1 MARTIPI
8 EKIRNIGIIAHIDAG
23 KTTTT
28 ERMLFYSGYLHKI
41 GEVDEGTAFMDYM
54 EQERERGITIM
65 SAAVTTF
72 WQNYQVNIIDTPGH
86 VDFTSEVQRS
96 LRVLDGSIAVLC
108 AVDGV
113 EPQTERVW
121 HQADEFNVPR
131 IAYINKMDRMGAD
144 FDRVL
149 QMMIDKLAANPIAV
163 QIPIGAEENFEGIID
178 LIKMKAYY
186 FDVQKMGAEY
196 EISDIPENMLEIAQ
210 KYHAQ
215 MIEKI
220 TEFDDSILEKY
231 LSSEEIYEDEIK
243 SSLRKGTISLNCVPV
258 FCGSSLKNV
267 GVQTLLDGVI
277 DYLPS
282 PSDIGF
288 VEGADA
294 NALDKIIKVRLTD
307 EEPFSALSFKVLSDS
322 FVGRLNFVRI
332 YSGVLKVGQIVEN
345 STINKKE
352 RVSKIFRIYS
362 NKREEIQEVYSGEIV
377 AIPSLKFTSTG
388 DTLCN
393 GRMVI
398 YDKIRFLDPVI
409 DMSLEAKT
417 QAEQEKML
425 QALSKLSDEDP
436 TFRFK
441 FDDEN
446 GQIIISG
453 VGELQLEIAVDRL
466 KTEFNLAARSGKP
479 QVSYK
484 ETINQSASSDYHFER
499 IIAGKNQIGDVSVE
513 ISPNERGKGLV
524 VENTI
529 DNKAIPKFLIDAAMN
544 GISEAIQMGLHGY
557 PLLDVV
563 VKLIKIEYIEGST
576 TETGIKIA
584 GSIAVKNALNKI
596 GTVLLEPIF
605 KVEIVSPEQY
615 VGDIISDLNARKG
628 RIEGIDSKGNL
639 QIVIGYAPLSN
650 LFGYVTDLRSLSQGR
665 ASFTMVFSHYNTIN
679 NMNFV

>member
-1 MARTIPI
+1 MARSIPI
-8 EKIRNIGIIAHIDAG
+8 EKIRNIGIMAHIDAG

-65 SAAVTTF
+65 SAAVTTY

-96 LRVLDGSIAVLC
+96 LRVLDGAIAVLC
-108 AVDGV
+108 AVGGV

-121 HQADEFNVPR
+121 HQADEFRVPR

-144 FDRVL
+144 FNRVV
-149 QMMIDKLAANPIAV
+149 QMMIDKLYANPIPV
-163 QIPIGAEENFEGIID
+163 QIPIGAEDKFAGIID

-186 FDVQKMGAEY
+186 FDVEKLGAEY
-196 EISDIPENMLEIAQ
+196 HIEDIPDNMKEISQNQRNYL
-210 KYHAQ
+210 
-215 MIEKI
+215 IEKI
-220 TEFDDSILEKY
+220 AEFDDQILEKY
-231 LSSEEIYEDEIK
+231 FANENVSEDEIVA
-243 SSLRKGTISLNCVPV
+243 SLRQGTISLKCVPV
-258 FCGSSLKNV
+258 FCGSSFKNI

-277 DYLPS
+277 NYLPS

-288 VEGADA
+288 VEGEDA
-294 NALDKIIKVRLTD
+294 NNPDKKIKVLLND
-307 EEPFSALSFKVLSDS
+307 DEPFSALSFKVLSDS
-322 FVGRLNFVRI
+322 FLGRLNFIRI
-332 YSGVLKVGQIVEN
+332 YSGTIKVGQSVEN

-352 RVSKIFRIYS
+352 RINKIFRIYS
-362 NKREEIQEVYSGEIV
+362 NKREEIPEAYSGEIV

-398 YDKIRFLDPVI
+398 YEKIRFLEPVI
-409 DMSLEAKT
+409 DMSIEART
-417 QAEQEKML
+417 QADQDKML
-425 QALSKLSDEDP
+425 QALSRLSDEDP
-436 TFRFK
+436 TFKYK
-441 FDDEN
+441 FDEDN

-453 VGELQLEIAVDRL
+453 VGELQLEIAVNRL
-466 KTEFNLAARSGKP
+466 KSEFNLEARAGKP
-479 QVSYK
+479 QVSYR
-484 ETINQSASSDYHFER
+484 ETINQSVSEEYHFEK
-499 IIAGKNQIGDVSVE
+499 IIAGKNQIGDVSIE
-513 ISPNERGKGLV
+513 LSPNEKGKGL
-524 VENTI
+524 EIKNLIT
-529 DNKAIPKFLIDAAMN
+529 KKSIPKYLVDVALS
-544 GISEAIQMGLHGY
+544 GISEAIQMGLQGY
-557 PLLDVV
+557 PIVDVIA
-563 VKLIKIEYIEGST
+563 KLINIQYVEGVTS
-576 TETGIKIA
+576 ETGIKIA
-584 GSIAVKNALNKI
+584 SSIAVKNALNRI
-596 GTVLLEPIF
+596 GTILLEPIF

-639 QIVIGYAPLSN
+639 QVVSGYAPLSY

-679 NMNFV
+679 N